1 MTNIEDI
8 DDYVN
13 HRKAELLINAAC
25 GSHKIT
31 SNKPVRVQ
39 FYIDDPKN
47 SNGRV
52 VKLVAPSLDHSGAIE
67 LLATIIGQ
75 TDEDEELGFT
85 TFYKTAAGSKAAY
98 ARMTADE
105 KRQFT
110 VVSNTDASEE
120 AIGNNECG
128 KFTIV
133 E

>member
-1 MTNIEDI
+1 MTNIEDV

-13 HRKAELLINAAC
+13 HRKAELLINSAC
-25 GSHKIT
+25 GNHRVT
-31 SNKPVRVQ
+31 SSKPVRMH
-39 FYIDDPKN
+39 FYIDDPKDP
-47 SNGRV
+47 NGRV

-110 VVSNTDASEE
+110 VVSNADASEE